1 MSAPETKPT
10 DDQNPYRVT
19 SKIRHKISEIPEGVG
34 ALFFIQIF
42 CTLGFAV
49 IYFTLDLY
57 ATKHLHFTT
66 AEAAAITGVFG
77 AFNYG
82 LHLFGGYLGGRFLS
96 NRNLFIGGM
105 ILQFCGSFCLSLGTV
120 GMMYWGLALFLTG
133 SGLNVTCVNMMLT
146 QRFAPED
153 NRREGAFLWNYAGMN
168 VGFLIGF
175 IVAGYFQDHED
186 YTNMYRFATIGNL
199 SAIVIAF
206 INWRVIRDLSTPL
219 LQKAR
224 KEFNTRFLA
233 GTVIMLILVPLLW
246 IALQNTG
253 VTRYVVKGISAL
265 VGLTLLY
272 LASIHRDKREQ
283 NNMWAYLILAM
294 GSMVFWTLYQLTPS
308 ALQQF
313 ADNNVRL
320 AVGNFKI
327 APVWV
332 QNINTVVLVF
342 GGPLMSALFVRL
354 RERGWKIDVPRQFA
368 TSLILMG
375 IGTLALPLGI
385 SLADGTGKVDF
396 VWLFIYYVFQS
407 FGELFISPV
416 GYAMVGRLA
425 PQKYQGIMMGA
436 WMLQTGL
443 ASVFATDLASLI
455 PEPTAGSAALSTN
468 PAYSSLCSELGWGTI
483 GVGVVLIL
491 LIPFLGRLIKDAE
504 KPAPEVEATP
514 AVV

>member
-1 MSAPETKPT
+1 MPAG
-10 DDQNPYRVT
+10 T
-19 SKIRHKISEIPEGVG
+19 S
-34 ALFFIQIF
+34 ALFFIQTF
-42 CTLGFAV
+42 STLGFAV
-49 IYFTLDLY
+49 LYSTLVLY
-57 ATKHLHFTT
+57 ATKHLHLT
-66 AEAAAITGVFG
+66 AKEATALMGVFG

-105 ILQFCGSFCLSLGTV
+105 VLQFFGSGCLSLGTV
-120 GMMYWGLALFLTG
+120 EMMYVGLALFLTG
-133 SGLNVTCVNMMLT
+133 SGLNVTCLNMMLT

-168 VGFLIGF
+168 IGF
-175 IVAGYFQDHED
+175 FIGFVVAGYFQDLED
-186 YTNMYRFATIGNL
+186 YTNMYRFATVGNL
-199 SAIVIAF
+199 SAIIIAF

-219 LQKAR
+219 LQR
-224 KEFNTRFLA
+224 SRQEFNTRFVA
-233 GTVIMLILVPLLW
+233 GTVIMLALVPLLW
-246 IALQNTG
+246 YMLQHTG
-253 VTRYVVKGISAL
+253 PTRYVVKGASAFVAL
-265 VGLTLLY
+265 VLLY
-272 LASIHRDKREQ
+272 LTTTHNDKREQ
-283 NNMWAYLILAM
+283 NNMWAYLILAV

-313 ADNNVRL
+313 ADNNVRMS
-320 AVGNFKI
+320 VGSFKI

-354 RERGWKIDVPRQFA
+354 RERGWKIDVPRQFSA
-368 TSLILMG
+368 SLVLMG

-385 SLADGTGKVDF
+385 SLADSAGKVDF
-396 VWLFIYYVFQS
+396 VWLFTFYVFQS
-407 FGELFISPV
+407 FAELLISPV

-443 ASVFATDLASLI
+443 ASIFATDLASRI

-468 PAYSSLCSELGWGTI
+468 PAYQALCSWLGAGTI
-483 GVGVVLIL
+483 GVGVVLIF
-491 LIPFLGRLIKDAE
+491 LIPFLGRLIKDADK
-504 KPAPEVEATP
+504 KPEATAEIEATP
-514 AVV
+514 AAA

>member
-1 MSAPETKPT
+1 LASIKERFA
-10 DDQNPYRVT
+10 
-19 SKIRHKISEIPEGVG
+19 HIPEGAG

-42 CTLGFAV
+42 ATLGFAV

-57 ATKHLHFTT
+57 TTKHLHFST

-82 LHLFGGYLGGRFLS
+82 LHLFGGYLGGRFMS

-105 ILQFCGSFCLSLGTV
+105 VLQFFGSFCLSLGTV
-120 GMMYWGLALFLTG
+120 EMMYCGLALFLTG
-133 SGLNVTCVNMMLT
+133 SGLNVTCLNMMLT

-168 VGFLIGF
+168 VGFLVGF
-175 IVAGYFQDHED
+175 VVAGYFQDQED
-186 YTNMYRFATIGNL
+186 YTNMYRFATIGNF

-206 INWRVIRDLSTPL
+206 INWRAIRDLSTPL
-219 LQKAR
+219 LQKTR
-224 KEFNTRFLA
+224 EQFNLRFVA
-233 GTVIMLILVPLLW
+233 GTVIMLALVPLLW
-246 IALQNTG
+246 YMLQHTG
-253 VTRYVVKGISAL
+253 PTRYVVKGVSAFVAL
-265 VGLTLLY
+265 VLLY
-272 LASIHRDKREQ
+272 LAVTHRDKREQ
-283 NNMWAYLILAM
+283 NNMWAYLILAV

-320 AVGNFKI
+320 SVGSFKI

-354 RERGWKIDVPRQFA
+354 RARGWKIDVPRQFSA
-368 TSLILMG
+368 SLILMG

-385 SLADGTGKVDF
+385 SLADSTGKVDF
-396 VWLFIYYVFQS
+396 VWLFVFYVFQS
-407 FGELFISPV
+407 FGELLISPV

-443 ASVFATDLASLI
+443 ASIFATDLASRI
-455 PEPTAGSAALSTN
+455 PEPTAGSAAQSTN
-468 PAYSSLCSELGWGTI
+468 PAYATLCSQLGWGTI

-491 LIPFLGRLIKDAE
+491 LIPFLGRLIKDAQKPVPE
-504 KPAPEVEATP
+504 AEADAKPAA
-514 AVV
+514 A